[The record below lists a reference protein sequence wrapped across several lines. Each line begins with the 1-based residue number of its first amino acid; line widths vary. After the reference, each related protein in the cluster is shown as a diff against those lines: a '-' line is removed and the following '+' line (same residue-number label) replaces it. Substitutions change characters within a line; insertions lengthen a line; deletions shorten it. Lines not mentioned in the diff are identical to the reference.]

1 MTRVMPAPVPY
12 GWRSTVGRLRHVWRT
27 SLQLRTVAITVLFTT
42 VGVTLISGYM
52 SISIATNLYD
62 ARKQQVLAE
71 ARQATVSAQQLLDS
85 SVTQTGTIDVEA
97 VRQVAAQ

>member
-1 MTRVMPAPVPY
+1 MPAPVPY

-52 SISIATNLYD
+52 SISIALNDRIEELSSQSVR
-62 ARKQQVLAE
+62 AVIGR
-71 ARQATVSAQQLLDS
+71 VSQN
-85 SVTQTGTIDVEA
+85 G
-97 VRQVAAQ
+97 